1 LNLNKFLRIAI
12 QRGELEWRQGGEL
25 WEQGRIHWKLF
36 EAKKP
41 GKGSYLYFSCICGMV
56 IGVIVL

>member
-1 LNLNKFLRIAI
+1 MRNCNSER
-12 QRGELEWRQGGEL
+12 ELEWRQGGEL
-25 WEQGRIHWKLF
+25 WETRKNSFGIV
-36 EAKKP
+36 EAKTP